1 MTTKSV
7 TTIITLAVASVLHAD
22 HGPGTS
28 GSGFATQT
36 AETLARGKA
45 AATLSHDWTE
55 FGGLNS
61 QLTPD
66 TEHLDLIDRSNLT
79 TFSISLGV
87 IENLQIGLNIGYY
100 SARGTRRL
108 PHSHG
113 EAESRH
119 DEAEHHEH
127 PAEPH
132 HHHEDSGHHDEEDG
146 HAGEKTKFSE
156 FDADGWTDI
165 WVTAKYRLYRGPAGQ
180 FAVIGGVK
188 LPTGETRFFD
198 SAGERVEA
206 ASTPGS
212 GAWDGMIGGSYTLQ
226 LRPELALD
234 ASAQY
239 TFRGEKSGY
248 RLGNRFDAGV
258 AAGWRVMGDDSSR
271 TQLHL
276 LGEISVRHIER
287 SESQGRSEAG
297 TGGTAVFLSP
307 GVRLRVGANA
317 SWTVGAQLP
326 IHQDLNEVQVETS
339 HRFSTSFNFAF

>member
-1 MTTKSV
+1 MKIKSI
-7 TTIITLAVASVLHAD
+7 TTIITLAAASVLQAD

-28 GSGFATQT
+28 GSGFTTQT
-36 AETLARGKA
+36 AETLARGKS
-45 AATLSHDWTE
+45 AATLAHDWTE
-55 FGGLNS
+55 FGGLNA

-87 IENLQIGLNIGYY
+87 VENLQIGINIGYY

-113 EAESRH
+113 EAEDHH
-119 DEAEHHEH
+119 DEAVHEEHAGAEHHHEGEGEHHE
-127 PAEPH
+127 
-132 HHHEDSGHHDEEDG
+132 EEGGNDG
-146 HAGEKTKFSE
+146 GKRTFSE
-156 FDADGWTDI
+156 FDADGWTDV
-165 WVTAKYRLYRGPAGQ
+165 WLTAKYRLYRGPAGQ

-212 GAWDGMIGGSYTLQ
+212 GAWDGMIGGAYTLQ

-248 RLGNRFDAGV
+248 RLGNRFDAGI
-258 AAGWRVMGDDSSR
+258 AAGWRVLGDDGSR

-276 LGEISVRHIER
+276 LGEVSVRHIER
-287 SESQGRSEAG
+287 SESNGRNEAG

-307 GVRLRVGANA
+307 GARLRVGANA
-317 SWTVGAQLP
+317 SWTVGVQIP
-326 IHQDLNEVQVETS
+326 IHQELNEVQVETS